1 MKKSITLL
9 AGLAAAAISTQASA
23 ADLVVRFTG
32 SSAFR
37 GLVDTKLTAASPA
50 GLGYTRQAGAS
61 GSTYQVY
68 TKVTNTPNTGDKT
81 IITTS
86 WTGSVAGIKTVASG
100 DGTVN
105 FLPTDSTVAAPVL
118 TPVANFTPVQAVPD
132 IAFSDVFQ
140 SSTLYTT
147 PTLTKTRVGIVQFR
161 ALTNFGKGGVFTTAA
176 ASTSGATTITVA
188 DATGVEVGMTVTSA
202 TAGFASGTKVTAISG
217 ADLTLSVATTADIAS
232 GVSVSIG
239 SNPITKVNY
248 QQLRALFST
257 STGLPLSVFTGNS
270 ADTAKVYG
278 IGRDPD
284 SGTRITLLAE
294 SGIGANSTVTHWQ
307 PHVSTTN
314 TNAIDTMIPWPIS
327 SAFGVT
333 FDEGNGGYASG
344 GDLAKIM
351 RYSTSSVAVSGGT
364 AAPCYFI
371 SFAGTGDAST
381 VIAASGVG
389 AGPGKILTIENADAD
404 GASLATLA
412 SDIAQGKNPMWSY
425 EWCYHNGLTGDKAQ
439 LYTDL
444 TTLMAGSQN
453 GLLGLADMKVQRLI
467 DGGTILPK

>member
-37 GLVDTKLTAASPA
+37 TLVDTKLTAASPS
-50 GLGYTRQAGAS
+50 GLGYTRQAGAA

-68 TKVTNTPNTGDKT
+68 TKVTDTPNTGDKT

-105 FLPTDSTVAAPVL
+105 FLPTDSTVSAPVL
-118 TPVANFTPVQAVPD
+118 TPTPNFTPVQAIPD

-147 PTLTKTRVGIVQFR
+147 PALTKTKVGVVQFR
-161 ALTNFGKGGVFTTAA
+161 ALTNY
-176 ASTSGATTITVA
+176 
-188 DATGVEVGMTVTSA
+188 
-202 TAGFASGTKVTAISG
+202 
-217 ADLTLSVATTADIAS
+217 
-232 GVSVSIG
+232 G
-239 SNPITKVNY
+239 SPITKVNY

-270 ADTAKVYG
+270 ADTTKVYG

-307 PHVSTTN
+307 PHVSATATT
-314 TNAIDTMIPWPIS
+314 TIDTLIPWPVS
-327 SAFGVT
+327 TAFGVT
-333 FDEGNGGYASG
+333 FDEGNGGFASG

-351 RYSTSSVAVSGGT
+351 RYDTSSVSVSGGT

-371 SFAGTGDAST
+371 SFAGTSDANT
-381 VIAASGVG
+381 VIAAHNPPTTVG

-425 EWCYHNGLTGDKAQ
+425 EWCYHNGLTGDKAT

-453 GLLGLADMKVQRLI
+453 GGLGLADMKVQRLI